1 VKENPMKIWKT
12 VALAAAG
19 LLAAGTALAQSY
31 PAKPI
36 RWVVPYT
43 PGGLTDNV
51 TRLVTQKLQES
62 VGQPVVVENRPGAN
76 SIIGAEIVSRATPDG
91 YTLLTVIAA
100 HAANATLYSGKLP
113 FDPVKG
119 FAPVSLVG
127 IAPLILT
134 ANNNFPAKDVKELI
148 EYARKNPGKISYGS
162 SGIGAAAH
170 LTSELLKQ
178 TAGIDMVHVPY
189 KGTAPALQGLIAG
202 DIQILVDVP
211 SSMMPHVRGGKVKA
225 LAMFSAQRIAGA
237 AEVPTIVEAGG
248 PAIESST
255 WVMFLAPPG
264 TPREIVQRMS
274 AETAKAVGTPDLKA
288 RFDQLGIEA
297 VGGTPRAGAPV
308 PRERGRQVGQG
319 DHDGGRQGGAVASGC
334 RAPLRIARGRAFIA
348 GAEKERGRKAPE
360 APPPSGFAVPSI
372 TARGGGA
379 IAGRKN

>member
-1 VKENPMKIWKT
+1 MTLWQA
-12 VALAAAG
+12 VALIAAG
-19 LLAAGTALAQSY
+19 LLGVGTVHAQSY

-36 RWVVPYT
+36 RWIVPYT

-51 TRLVTQKLQES
+51 TRLVTKKIQES

-100 HAANATLYSGKLP
+100 HAANATLYSGKLS

-134 ANNNFPAKDVKELI
+134 ATNNFPAKDVKELI
-148 EYARKNPGKISYGS
+148 EYAKRNPGKVSYGS

-178 TAGIDMVHVPY
+178 TAGIDIVHVPY

-202 DIQILVDVP
+202 DIQILIDVP
-211 SSMMPHVRGGKVKA
+211 STMMTHVRGGKIKA
-225 LAMFSAQRIAGA
+225 LGMFSPQRIAGA
-237 AEVPTIVEAGG
+237 AEVPTVVEAGG

-255 WVMFLAPPG
+255 WVMFLAPPN
-264 TPREIVQRMS
+264 TPREIVQRLS
-274 AETAKAVGTPDLKA
+274 AETAKAVGAPDLKG
-288 RFDQLGIEA
+288 RLDQLGIEG
-297 VGGTPRAGAPV
+297 VGSTPEQARQFLEAEIAKWGKVITTAGV
-308 PRERGRQVGQG
+308 K
-319 DHDGGRQGGAVASGC
+319 
-334 RAPLRIARGRAFIA
+334 
-348 GAEKERGRKAPE
+348 AE
-360 APPPSGFAVPSI
+360 
-372 TARGGGA
+372 
-379 IAGRKN
+379 